1 MKLQDTLELHVKAAV
16 KELFQS
22 DLESVEFQATRKEF
36 AGDIT
41 VVVFPMLRVVKG
53 NPVAIGEQIGKYLKD
68 NVALVKGFN
77 VVKGFLNIEIDDSY
91 YIDFFNS
98 IKNQNNYGFASLKD
112 DKAVMVEYSSP
123 NTNKPLHLG
132 HVRNVLLGYSV
143 SEILKASGKKVY
155 KTQIINDR
163 GIHICKSMLAWEK
176 FADLGVDGERETPET
191 TLNPEL
197 KKGDKLVGNYYV
209 KFDEKFRDEVR
220 GKLDNASSLLSEFL
234 RESFKKG
241 ELNMPKVMKEVD
253 QEHKGVF
260 MKLANIK
267 MDWLEKKSESI
278 KFNDYSRSSYDIL
291 YSSVFEHLLENEE
304 SALLIDDLIKI
315 FDQDLI
321 RYFDKERVKL
331 LEDLSKT
338 YFSEDSELQNQAQEM
353 LRQWEAGDKEVV
365 ALWEKMNGWVYEGF
379 EATYKAIGV
388 DFDKYYYESQTYLLG
403 KEFVA
408 EGLKSG
414 VFFKKED
421 GSVWCDLTDDGLDEK
436 IVLRADG
443 TAVYMTQDI
452 GTAIQRI
459 KDYPDVGGMVYT
471 VGNEQD
477 YHFKVLFLILK
488 KLGFDWA
495 KNLYHLSYGMVDL
508 PSGKMKSREGT
519 VVDADDLIQE
529 MADTAEEIS
538 KELGKLD
545 DYSEDDKKALYKTI
559 GLGALKYYI
568 LKVDPKKRILFDPKE
583 SIDFQGNTGP
593 FIQYT
598 YARIQSILRKSNI
611 DENVTLSAAEVS
623 LQDKERDLLKQLEQ
637 FPEVI
642 QNAAE
647 QHSPALV
654 ANYTYDLVKD
664 FNSFYQNVSI
674 LGADKEEEKIFRVQL
689 SKTVGQT
696 IKNAFSVLGIDV
708 PERM

>member
-16 KELFQS
+16 KELFQA

-53 NPVAIGEQIGKYLKD
+53 NPVVIGEQIGQYLQD
-68 NVALVKGFN
+68 NVNLVKGFN

-91 YIDFFNS
+91 YIDFFNT
-98 IKNQNNYGFASLKD
+98 IKDQSNYGFASLKD

-163 GIHICKSMLAWEK
+163 GIHICKSMLAWQR
-176 FADLGVDGERETPET
+176 FGNGETPEST
-191 TLNPEL
+191 GL
-197 KKGDKLVGNYYV
+197 KGDKLVGNYYV
-209 KFDEKFRDEVR
+209 EFEKVF
-220 GKLDNASSLLSEFL
+220 
-234 RESFKKG
+234 
-241 ELNMPKVMKEVD
+241 
-253 QEHKGVF
+253 QEEYS
-260 MKLANIK
+260 
-267 MDWLEKKSESI
+267 DWLHTNDAILKCEEFSKKEATQKMLIEKYNEKYLNGDDMSSDIFAEFRKEFKNEYFTSISKIGSE
-278 KFNDYSRSSYDIL
+278 
-291 YSSVFEHLLENEE
+291 
-304 SALLIDDLIKI
+304 
-315 FDQDLI
+315 
-321 RYFDKERVKL
+321 
-331 LEDLSKT
+331 
-338 YFSEDSELQNQAQEM
+338 AQEM
-353 LRQWEAGDKEVV
+353 LRQWEAGDAEVV

-379 EATYKAIGV
+379 EETYKAIGV

-421 GSVWCDLTDDGLDEK
+421 GSVWCDLTEDGLDEK

-545 DYSEDDKKALYKTI
+545 DYSEADKKALYKTI

-611 DENVTLSAAEVS
+611 DENITLSAAEV
-623 LQDKERDLLKQLEQ
+623 LLHDKERELLKQLEQ

-642 QNAAE
+642 QNAAS

-674 LGADKEEEKIFRVQL
+674 LGADKEEEKVFRVQL

-696 IKNAFSVLGIDV
+696 IKNAFSVLGIEV